1 MTAYRTFDAFEAI
14 EATFPASG
22 PNAQFD
28 IDEAFWGYTV
38 RSTDAPPMALVFAQ
52 AVAWMIGIA
61 CLISTLGLWLIPSG
75 SATVG
80 AMGMKL
86 GATVL
91 ALAMAAFCL
100 WFASRGSDSELQI
113 DTHKGEVRE
122 MVRNRAG
129 KATMI
134 GRYGFDAIGS
144 VFIDHGARRARDGS
158 GDGVLVLRYRNTAQ
172 TLRVA
177 SGPLGSLMPL
187 RDRLGRDLMLG
198 SVGAKG
204 RPVSEPVFN
213 RDAA

>member
-14 EATFPASG
+14 EATFPAVRSK
-22 PNAQFD
+22 ARFD

-38 RSTDAPPMALVFAQ
+38 RSTEAPPMALVFAQ
-52 AVAWMIGIA
+52 AVAWMIGVA

-75 SATVG
+75 TVTVG
-80 AMGMKL
+80 VMGMKL

-129 KATMI
+129 RATLI

-158 GDGVLVLRYRNTAQ
+158 GDGILVLRYRNTAQ

-177 SGPLGSLMPL
+177 SGTLEALMPL

-198 SVGAKG
+198 SVTAK
-204 RPVSEPVFN
+204 RISVPAPVI
-213 RDAA
+213 D